1 MSTHYFIALPIEAR
15 QFEQIQRDILPF
27 YSYRRVYRPEEFHLT
42 LQFLGALD
50 DDQVEAVKEITRD
63 VAHETAPF
71 TLRFQQ
77 IDHFGRPD
85 RPRVLTIIPNPSEAL
100 LTFVSTLRRKLAE
113 EISAIDRKPFE
124 AHVTL
129 AKKLDTGE
137 RIPYIAP
144 AFDVEEAIT
153 EVVLYRI
160 NPTKTP
166 AYEAVEVFPLAHSEE
181 DTWRSRLKFLT

>member
-85 RPRVLTIIPNPSEAL
+85 RPRVLTIIPNPSVAL
-100 LTFVSTLRRKLAE
+100 STFVSTLRRKLAE
-113 EISAIDRKPFE
+113 EISAIDRKPFA

-129 AKKLDTGE
+129 AKKWDTGE